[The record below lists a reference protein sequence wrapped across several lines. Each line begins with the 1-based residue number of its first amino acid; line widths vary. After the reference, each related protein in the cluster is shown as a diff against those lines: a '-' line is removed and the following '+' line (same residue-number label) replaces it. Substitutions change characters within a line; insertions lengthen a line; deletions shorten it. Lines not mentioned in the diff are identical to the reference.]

1 VLPCAV
7 SRGGHAIE
15 SFFLPG
21 PAGRIECLLK
31 EPTSPASTAPFAG
44 AALVCHP
51 HPLFGG
57 TLHNKVVHATAGAL
71 TRAGLPAMRFNFR
84 GAGLSDGAHSGGKG
98 EQEDVRVALDHLGGR
113 YPGVPLLVAGY
124 SFGAFVGLSA
134 CRADLRVA
142 ALIGIGLPVALYDF
156 SFLLGCSAPLS
167 LIQGDED
174 QFGPL
179 PLLVVL
185 AARVPGGASLLVV
198 KGATHGF
205 TGKLDEL
212 ARRVSEA
219 IPATLRR
226 DPRPGTV

>member
-1 VLPCAV
+1 MLLCTV

-21 PAGRIECLLK
+21 PAGRIECLIK
-31 EPTSPASTAPFAG
+31 EPSSSGPFAG

-57 TLHNKVVHATAGAL
+57 TLHNKVVHAAAGAL
-71 TRAGLPAMRFNFR
+71 TGAGLPAMRFNFR
-84 GAGLSDGAHSGGKG
+84 GAGLSEGAHSGGKG
-98 EQEDVRVALDHLGGR
+98 EQEDVKVALDHLGGR

-124 SFGAFVGLSA
+124 SFGAYVGLSA
-134 CRADLRVA
+134 CRADGRVA
-142 ALIGIGLPVALYDF
+142 GLIGIGLPVALYDF

-179 PLLVVL
+179 PLLIAL
-185 AARVPGGASLLVV
+185 SARVPGGASLLVV
-198 KGATHGF
+198 KDATHGF
-205 TGKLDEL
+205 VGKLDEL
-212 ARRVSEA
+212 ALRVSEA
-219 IPATLRR
+219 IPPALTRN
-226 DPRPGTV
+226 PPPKPA